1 VFDNFA
7 VLIEAEYVYSGV
19 IVVSRPLLETMQDNE
34 IILGYRALELHALS
48 GILLRHSGEIFDES
62 LLAVWHSGVVL
73 NVEFAHI
80 LLDTFCRLAMIQH
93 QVVKGR
99 HRRFVFLNVAHR
111 GSHCRFEVPLVKIF
125 LLLITSLGSFPI
137 SVFYR
142 LI

>member
-1 VFDNFA
+1 MS
-7 VLIEAEYVYSGV
+7 IGV

-48 GILLRHSGEIFDES
+48 GILLRYSGEIFDES

-73 NVEFAHI
+73 NVEFAH
-80 LLDTFCRLAMIQH
+80 M
-93 QVVKGR
+93 
-99 HRRFVFLNVAHR
+99 
-111 GSHCRFEVPLVKIF
+111 PLVKIF